1 VSDLRPW
8 LEMELTRQLS
18 PVAAPESLWNSLQT
32 PRTKCAVPRR
42 EWLLWPAIALTLLFA
57 CGALFWNMRDITQ
70 LTGQEVRS
78 LTNPSQ
84 ACDCWSDDPV
94 AIRNWVKSK
103 GNIDVDLPAQRSG
116 AVRPIGARLVD
127 VRGTLVA
134 AISFHVENGVEN
146 GAATLLVSNRRFSG
160 PDLVS
165 WKMGGQVYE
174 MASAASDS
182 QGACLLCHL

>member
-1 VSDLRPW
+1 
-8 LEMELTRQLS
+8 MELTRQLS
-18 PVAAPESLWNSLQT
+18 PVAAPESLWNSMQT
-32 PRTKCAVPRR
+32 PRTRR
-42 EWLLWPAIALTLLFA
+42 QVTRRDWVLRPALAPMLFFA
-57 CGALFWNMRDITQ
+57 CGAVLWNMRDITQ

-116 AVRPIGARLVD
+116 AVRLIGARLVE

-134 AISFHVENGVEN
+134 AISFHVESGVEN

-165 WKMGGQVYE
+165 WNMGGQVYE
-174 MASAASDS
+174 VASAGSDS
-182 QGACLLCHL
+182 QAACLLCHL